1 MEKHSFLVIDEKTML
16 ANHIDFTRLGG
27 LTKRYHTKHVNKE
40 NNVAAHSFGVAWMV
54 YFLTEPNTPL
64 NPYLLMSAL
73 AHDLAEQVTGDISS
87 PTKRKFPELAAM
99 VQSMEHETL
108 TEYGVGFELNL
119 TDEEKRTL
127 KLADCLDGALYCISE
142 VQLGNRSIMEVY
154 NRYMT
159 YIQQLEPTG
168 RERLVYSAV
177 RLLMREH
184 AGE

>member
-1 MEKHSFLVIDEKTML
+1 MDSKMQL
-16 ANHIDFTRLGG
+16 ANAIDFVRLGG

-40 NNVAAHSFGVAWMV
+40 NTVGAHSFGVAWMV
-54 YFLTEPNTPL
+54 FFLREPDTELSNTL
-64 NPYLLMSAL
+64 IMAAL

-87 PTKRKFPELAAM
+87 PTKRKFPALAEM
-99 VQSMEHETL
+99 VQEMEHEILSEHNLNFEQYL
-108 TEYGVGFELNL
+108 TKDEL
-119 TDEEKRTL
+119 RVL

-154 NRYMT
+154 NRYCN
-159 YIQQLEPTG
+159 YIQQLNPTG
-168 RERLVYSAV
+168 QEWLVYSAV